1 MNLGSARLFEPATSL
16 GLVLRLRGREIL
28 CPFFHI
34 QTLGGGS
41 LSQTW
46 WAETVMKVLIV
57 ENSEPMRRVIRSL
70 LNDLVEEFVECIDG
84 SEALAAYNQHQPDLV
99 LMDLK
104 MKGVDGIEATR
115 QITRAFPDARVIIVS
130 QYDDATL
137 WQAAR
142 SAGAE
147 EMVSKSDLFPIRRI
161 LGEK

>member
-1 MNLGSARLFEPATSL
+1 
-16 GLVLRLRGREIL
+16 
-28 CPFFHI
+28 
-34 QTLGGGS
+34 
-41 LSQTW
+41 
-46 WAETVMKVLIV
+46 MKVLIV

-84 SEALAAYNQHQPDLV
+84 SEALVVYNQHQPDLV

-104 MKGVDGIEATR
+104 MNGVDGIEATR
-115 QITRAFPDARVIIVS
+115 RITRAFPDARVIIVS

-137 WQAAR
+137 LQAAR

-147 EMVSKSDLFPIRRI
+147 CIVSKSDLFPIRRI

>member
-1 MNLGSARLFEPATSL
+1 
-16 GLVLRLRGREIL
+16 
-28 CPFFHI
+28 
-34 QTLGGGS
+34 
-41 LSQTW
+41 
-46 WAETVMKVLIV
+46 MKVLIV

-84 SEALAAYNQHQPDLV
+84 SEALAVYNQHQPDLV

-104 MKGVDGIEATR
+104 MNGVDGIEATR
-115 QITRAFPDARVIIVS
+115 RITRAFPDARVIIVS

-137 WQAAR
+137 LQAAR

-147 EMVSKSDLFPIRRI
+147 SIVSKSDLFPIRRI

>member
-1 MNLGSARLFEPATSL
+1 
-16 GLVLRLRGREIL
+16 
-28 CPFFHI
+28 
-34 QTLGGGS
+34 
-41 LSQTW
+41 
-46 WAETVMKVLIV
+46 MKVLIV

-84 SEALAAYNQHQPDLV
+84 SEALAVYNQHQPDLV

-104 MKGVDGIEATR
+104 MNGVDGIEATR
-115 QITRAFPDARVIIVS
+115 RITSAFPDARVIIVS

-137 WQAAR
+137 LQAAR

-147 EMVSKSDLFPIRRI
+147 SIVSKSDLFPIRRI

>member
-1 MNLGSARLFEPATSL
+1 
-16 GLVLRLRGREIL
+16 
-28 CPFFHI
+28 
-34 QTLGGGS
+34 
-41 LSQTW
+41 
-46 WAETVMKVLIV
+46 MKVLIV